1 MNPCP
6 PPPARLSAEETV
18 RALEVRVVREAKQ
31 SDEFGRFVERSVEE
45 IRSAVA
51 DERAQHA
58 AMVTCQPKLAE
69 LAQLRGIL
77 VEGIVKNQFA
87 FALDVHTTSLA
98 VKFLDRFLG
107 ADRFAVQASQ
117 GWIYHLVANACQT
130 IAVKFLVR
138 ERAATARGVDRL
150 FPPPRD

>member
-1 MNPCP
+1 M
-6 PPPARLSAEETV
+6 
-18 RALEVRVVREAKQ
+18 REAKQ

-107 ADRFAVQASQ
+107 ADRFAA
-117 GWIYHLVANACQT
+117 GVAG
-130 IAVKFLVR
+130 L
-138 ERAATARGVDRL
+138 DL
-150 FPPPRD
+150 PPRRKRVPDHRGQVPGARASHDRARASNAFPRSHD